1 MLISK
6 LSDIEVGD
14 DYCIVTPMP
23 KEPDFVL
30 ILVGKNTGKFGQ
42 LINPCWTKPIS
53 TNQSISCFVC
63 ESKSF
68 LFTLRTSTVTEVFL
82 TSLGFTRNP
91 ETLLYNKGDI
101 QVDLKGYIKTAS
113 VSIEGQITPPLILSV
128 L

>member
-1 MLISK
+1 MLVNK
-6 LSDIEVGD
+6 LSDIELSD
-14 DYCIVTPMP
+14 DYCVVTPI
-23 KEPDFVL
+23 PDETDVVL

-42 LINPCWTKPIS
+42 LINPCWTKPIH

-82 TSLGFTRNP
+82 ASLGFTRNP

-101 QVDLKGYIKTAS
+101 QVDLKGCVKTAS
-113 VSIEGQITPPLILSV
+113 VSIEGLITPPLILS
-128 L
+128 LL